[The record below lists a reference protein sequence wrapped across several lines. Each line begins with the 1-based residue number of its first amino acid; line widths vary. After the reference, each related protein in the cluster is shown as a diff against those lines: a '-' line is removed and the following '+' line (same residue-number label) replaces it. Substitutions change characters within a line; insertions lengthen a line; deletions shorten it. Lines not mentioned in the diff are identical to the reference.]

1 MVNFEL
7 TRSRFRDITG
17 TTLWEGARVNQP
29 YHFGLQ
35 LAELTKR
42 LEESSTGMTSGR
54 HYVGFSFSVSAN
66 IFSRQYSDRVEATAQ
81 VSTLFT
87 LLLSVLAFFRFAK
100 TQAENL
106 TDTAIMYLAEKKR
119 FPVPKDVQHR
129 VRVLE
134 ERLKDPLDSGAV
146 RSEQDGGATAAAA
159 AAGGAHGSQR
169 RQSRRLSMMLSR
181 EADVAAEAGDIE
193 MVSVPNPMAR
203 HGNRLDDGGAERGK
217 TLLTHETIE
226 LLQTEV
232 GLLNAK
238 LAQQQSEMAQQRQQN
253 EEQRQQLEQRVEQER
268 QQLEQRVEQQRQQ
281 LEQRVE
287 QQRIQ
292 IDRLMAIVESTTFST
307 AGRAGEDNTSHLPE
321 GWTALKSEEGETY
334 YQKPDGSV
342 TWDLP

>member
-1 MVNFEL
+1 MLNFEL

-17 TTLWEGARVNQP
+17 TTLWEGADLNEP
-29 YHFGLQ
+29 YRFGLQ
-35 LAELTKR
+35 LTELTR
-42 LEESSTGMTSGR
+42 RPEESDAGETTSGR
-54 HYVGFSFSVSAN
+54 HYVAFSFTASAN
-66 IFSRQYSDRVEATAQ
+66 IFSRQHSDRVEVTAQ

-100 TQAENL
+100 TQLENL
-106 TDTAIMYLAEKKR
+106 TDNAIMYLADKKK

-217 TLLTHETIE
+217 TSRTNETIE
-226 LLQTEV
+226 LFRTEMELMNV
-232 GLLNAK
+232 K

-281 LEQRVE
+281 
-287 QQRIQ
+287 

-321 GWTALKSEEGETY
+321 GWTALKSEEGKTY
-334 YQKPDGSV
+334 YQKPDGNV